1 MEKIMNKKKPSASKI
16 REMLEKFKRGEPIE
30 PIGPCRTIWTKP
42 LPDDVRSHIDMSM
55 TEHFTELNEQ
65 VEDMISPK
73 NWEPPEIRNSLGL
86 FNWIDRALKLADGNP
101 ALEARML
108 RSVFGL
114 MCEQLDDKTSCR
126 IAQAIWDRP
135 NH

>member
-1 MEKIMNKKKPSASKI
+1 MNNRKKPQPTSSKI
-16 REMLEKFKRGEPIE
+16 RQMLEDLKNEKDV
-30 PIGPCRTIWTKP
+30 PCRTIYTKP
-42 LPDDVRSHIDMSM
+42 LPDGERPRIDMSM

-73 NWEPPEIRNSLGL
+73 NWEPPQIRNSLGL

-114 MCEQLDDKTSCR
+114 VCENLDDKTSRR

-135 NH
+135 N

>member
-1 MEKIMNKKKPSASKI
+1 MNNRKKKPPASTI
-16 REMLEKFKRGEPIE
+16 RELLAKIKNGEDIGD
-30 PIGPCRTIWTKP
+30 IGPCRTIYTKP
-42 LPDDVRSHIDMSM
+42 LPDGERPRIDMSM

-114 MCEQLDDKTSCR
+114 VCENLDDKTSRR

-135 NH
+135 N

>member
-1 MEKIMNKKKPSASKI
+1 MNNRKKPQPASSKI
-16 REMLEKFKRGEPIE
+16 RQMLEDLKNGKDV
-30 PIGPCRTIWTKP
+30 PCRTIYTKP
-42 LPDDVRSHIDMSM
+42 LPDGERPRIDMSM
-55 TEHFTELNEQ
+55 AEHFTELNEQ

-73 NWEPPEIRNSLGL
+73 NWEPPQIRNSLGL

-114 MCEQLDDKTSCR
+114 VCENLDDKTSRR

-135 NH
+135 N

>member
-1 MEKIMNKKKPSASKI
+1 MNNRKKPQPTSGKI
-16 REMLEKFKRGEPIE
+16 RQMLEDLKNEKDV
-30 PIGPCRTIWTKP
+30 PCRTIYTKP
-42 LPDDVRSHIDMSM
+42 LPDGERPRIDMSM
-55 TEHFTELNEQ
+55 AEHFTELNEQ

-114 MCEQLDDKTSCR
+114 ICENLDDKTSRR
-126 IAQAIWDRP
+126 IANAILSYDSKR
-135 NH
+135 